1 VQFDQAGIIFT
12 FLSKPIDYPKWLGYI
27 YLITNNKDTKMKH
40 EILYIHESDKDTI
53 KVVDGFAIKD
63 TLKDL
68 GFSFDA
74 ETSAFVAPLT
84 QDMHKAL
91 IARGFKMN
99 RFIDKTK
106 TTRSI

>member
-1 VQFDQAGIIFT
+1 
-12 FLSKPIDYPKWLGYI
+12 
-27 YLITNNKDTKMKH
+27 MKH
-40 EILYIHESDKDTI
+40 EILYIHETDKDTI

-68 GFSFDA
+68 GFAFDA
-74 ETSAFVAPLT
+74 ESKAWTAPLT
-84 QDMHKAL
+84 QDIHKAL
-91 IARGFKMN
+91 IAKGLRMN